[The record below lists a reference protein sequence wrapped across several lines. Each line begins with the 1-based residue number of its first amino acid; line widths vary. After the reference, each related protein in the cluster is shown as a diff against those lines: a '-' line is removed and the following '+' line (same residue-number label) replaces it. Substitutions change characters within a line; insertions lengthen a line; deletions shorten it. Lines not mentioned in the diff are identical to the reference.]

1 MSVEER
7 LRRRIE
13 KRGPLPFAAFMEE
26 ALYGE
31 GGYYARQELAIGPRG
46 DFVTG
51 SSLSPLFGRTT
62 ARLLRRLDSALGAPA
77 ELLEVGPGN
86 GVHLAAVA
94 ASLADSPRRLLACDR
109 VRRVWPAGVEAIERP
124 EEVAGLRGMI
134 FSYELF
140 DALPVSR
147 LIGREGGAV
156 EELRVAVGAAGD
168 FGWLA
173 ARVEDE
179 RLPRWLERRGVRL
192 APGQIADISLE
203 WEPLYRR
210 LARTL
215 GEGLLVTC
223 DYGFETA
230 SLFDPRTRA
239 GGTLACYQDHRVH
252 RDPLRSIGAQDLTA
266 HVDLAALRE
275 AGESEGLETVALV
288 RQALYLA
295 ASGVFDELQADPGLR
310 QDAQA
315 LLDGEGMGEEIR
327 VLVQAR
333 GEEGR
338 ADWIRIFEQLFKWSD
353 TGPENFASGSSQ
365 F

>member
-1 MSVEER
+1 MIFSNE
-7 LRRRIE
+7 L
-13 KRGPLPFAAFMEE
+13 FE
-26 ALYGE
+26 AL
-31 GGYYARQELAIGPRG
+31 
-46 DFVTG
+46 
-51 SSLSPLFGRTT
+51 
-62 ARLLRRLDSALGAPA
+62 
-77 ELLEVGPGN
+77 
-86 GVHLAAVA
+86 
-94 ASLADSPRRLLACDR
+94 R
-109 VRRVWPAGVEAIERP
+109 VRRMIGLTDGAI
-124 EEVAGLRGMI
+124 
-134 FSYELF
+134 
-140 DALPVSR
+140 
-147 LIGREGGAV
+147 
-156 EELRVAVGAAGD
+156 EELRVAVGPSGD

-210 LARTL
+210 LARVL

-239 GGTLACYQDHRVH
+239 NGSLACYRDHRVH
-252 RDPLRSIGAQDLTA
+252 RDPFRSVGAQDLTA

-288 RQALYLA
+288 RQALFLA
-295 ASGVFDELQADPGLR
+295 AAGLFDELQADPGLL

-315 LLDGEGMGEEIR
+315 LLDGDGMGEEIR

-333 GEEGR
+333 GAKGR
-338 ADWIRIFEQLFKWSD
+338 TDWIRIFEQLFKWSD
-353 TGPENFASGSSQ
+353 PSLETARAVRHNSSVLS
-365 F
+365 